1 MKLSIDDLKTFSF
14 AIYGLGKTGKSIV
27 NFFKKNKIKNYF
39 VWDDHKKIPN
49 SKNNKQNKISF
60 FNKKIDEVDFI
71 ILSPG
76 IDIGKSIFRK
86 KLIKNYKKI
95 ISDLD
100 LFYLTSNKEKTIVI
114 TGTNGKST
122 ACKLIEH
129 ILKKRGLKVS
139 LGGNIGKPIMD
150 IANNNSKIC
159 VIEASS
165 FQLNFSKYVKPTHA
179 AILNLT
185 KDHIEWHKTFKNY
198 INSKLNIFALQ
209 SKTDLAFLNDK
220 KIIKL
225 YKQNKF
231 RGSLKI
237 INSKKYNFI
246 QKKII
251 NSYLL
256 SKANELNMK
265 FIYQICKYFKIS
277 DKQFINFSNSF
288 RGLKHRQEVFFKKK
302 NLNFIND
309 SKATSFESTK
319 YALMSYKNIFWIVGG
334 LPKLGDKFLLKKCK
348 NNIIKA
354 YIIGKR
360 SNFFKKAFKKKIKYT
375 VSNTLKKAIENI
387 SKDINQEDNRIKNIL
402 FSPASASYDQFNNFE
417 ERGELF
423 KNIIKKNAA
432 KLF

>member
-179 AILNLT
+179 AILCHDKPGADHPSQFPTNLCSM
-185 KDHIEWHKTFKNY
+185 F
-198 INSKLNIFALQ
+198 
-209 SKTDLAFLNDK
+209 
-220 KIIKL
+220 
-225 YKQNKF
+225 
-231 RGSLKI
+231 
-237 INSKKYNFI
+237 
-246 QKKII
+246 
-251 NSYLL
+251 
-256 SKANELNMK
+256 M
-265 FIYQICKYFKIS
+265 
-277 DKQFINFSNSF
+277 
-288 RGLKHRQEVFFKKK
+288 
-302 NLNFIND
+302 
-309 SKATSFESTK
+309 
-319 YALMSYKNIFWIVGG
+319 
-334 LPKLGDKFLLKKCK
+334 P
-348 NNIIKA
+348 
-354 YIIGKR
+354 
-360 SNFFKKAFKKKIKYT
+360 
-375 VSNTLKKAIENI
+375 
-387 SKDINQEDNRIKNIL
+387 
-402 FSPASASYDQFNNFE
+402 
-417 ERGELF
+417 
-423 KNIIKKNAA
+423 
-432 KLF
+432 